1 MPFRCARTTKHIAR
15 WLAGHFTFLATT
27 QNLFDKAIKVSKLTK
42 IDFLSADATTARAI
56 FPGFSSWRRLPLE
69 ASLLQKFAE
78 LVILRP
84 LTWIREL
91 RKPRQ
96 YP

>member
-1 MPFRCARTTKHIAR
+1 
-15 WLAGHFTFLATT
+15 LATT

-69 ASLLQKFAE
+69 ASLLPKFAE
-78 LVILRP
+78 LVMCPYLDQRDLSLANILI
-84 LTWIREL
+84 LLCLFVSQL
-91 RKPRQ
+91 RSG
-96 YP
+96 